1 MILIADSGS
10 TKTEWCVADQGRP
23 IRQITTAGMN
33 LYFQTAAEMGA
44 EIQTSLRP
52 AIAPYPI
59 EAVYFYGAG
68 CAFPEQKRQI
78 EEVIRSYLG
87 TAAQPETSLP
97 VEAYSDLTGAA
108 RALCGKQPG
117 IACILGTGSN
127 SCLYDGKEIIRHTPP
142 LGYILGDEGSGAV
155 LGKQLVSDCLKHQL
169 PEALCRKFL
178 QQYELTP
185 EILLERVYKQPFP
198 NRFLASLSPF
208 LAENLAEEPLYAI
221 VYNSFRSF
229 LIRNVMT
236 YEGYETRPVHC
247 TGSIAYHYQEVLK
260 AAAASLHL
268 TMGKIEKAP
277 IPGLVS
283 YHASK

>member
-10 TKTEWCVADQGRP
+10 TKTEWCVADQGRSVC
-23 IRQITTAGMN
+23 RITTAGTN
-33 LYFQTAAEMGA
+33 PYFQTQAQIAK
-44 EIQTSLRP
+44 EIRETLGP
-52 AIAPYPI
+52 VIAPYAI

-68 CAFPEQKRQI
+68 CAFLRQKQMI
-78 EEVIRSYLG
+78 EETIRSYL
-87 TAAQPETSLP
+87 TTLVP
-97 VEAYSDLTGAA
+97 VEAYSDLMGAA
-108 RALCGKQPG
+108 RALCGKNAG

-127 SCLYDGKEIIRHTPP
+127 SCLYDGAEITGHTPP
-142 LGYILGDEGSGAV
+142 LGYILGDEGSGAA
-155 LGKQLVSDCLKHQL
+155 LGKQLASDCLKHQL
-169 PEALCRKFL
+169 PETLCRRFL
-178 QQYELTP
+178 QQFELTP

-198 NRFLASLSPF
+198 NRFLAGLSRF
-208 LAENLAEEPLYAI
+208 LAENLREEPIYAI

-229 LIRNVMT
+229 LLRNVMT
-236 YEGYETRPVHC
+236 YEGYENQPVHC

-277 IPGLVS
+277 MPGLVS